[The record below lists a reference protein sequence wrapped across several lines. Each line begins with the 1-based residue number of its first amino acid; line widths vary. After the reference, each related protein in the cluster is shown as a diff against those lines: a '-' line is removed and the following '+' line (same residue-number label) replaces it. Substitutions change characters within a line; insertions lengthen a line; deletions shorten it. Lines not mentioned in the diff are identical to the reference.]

1 MSEKLDGGH
10 ENFSC
15 GPPFSIFP
23 SKDVRWTPRL
33 ITWAALLMVW
43 EPAATLR
50 DRLAETL
57 LTLADLF
64 PGRKRPGG
72 TYQGFIKAWIAWSPV
87 LLNFWEGHWRTLLPT
102 VAGKRW
108 LCQGWVPIAAD
119 GSRVDLPHTAKNLA
133 AFGCG
138 GKEHSGPSAWLVMLL
153 HLGTNLPW
161 SWKIA
166 KATADERGM
175 FRQMFGLLPKLAL
188 VIADAGY
195 TGYDFWWAL
204 KSGGHSFL
212 IRVGANVK
220 LLTELGC
227 AIQERAGIVYVWPDR
242 AAKKKQPPLVLRLI
256 VLHDGNSP
264 VYLLTNVLEEGR
276 LSDQQA
282 AEFYRLRWCVELF
295 FRGLKQTLGK
305 RQMRSHAPVQAA
317 LELRWSVLGLALLGL
332 WSVQSQMVQ
341 ERDPGQVSLA
351 SALRHL
357 RVVMR
362 DPSKRCRRKGTL
374 QARLAG
380 AVRDG
385 YVRKAAKA
393 SGNWP
398 HKKKQRPPGAP
409 KIVPATPEQILRAK
423 AFLEQRQAA

>member
-1 MSEKLDGGH
+1 
-10 ENFSC
+10 
-15 GPPFSIFP
+15 
-23 SKDVRWTPRL
+23 L

-43 EPAATLR
+43 EPAVTLR

-57 LTLADLF
+57 LTLVDLF
-64 PGRKRPGG
+64 PGRKRPGA
-72 TYQGFIKAWIAWSPV
+72 TYQGFIKAWIAWSPR
-87 LLNFWEGHWRTLLPT
+87 LLNFWEGHWRTLLQT

-108 LCQGWVPIAAD
+108 QCGGWVPIAVD
-119 GSRVDLPHTAKNLA
+119 GSRVDLPHTGKNLS

-138 GKEHSGPSAWLVMLL
+138 GKDHSGPSAWLVMLL

-175 FRQMFGLLPKLAL
+175 LRQMLSLLPKLAL

-195 TGYDFWWAL
+195 TGYGFWQAL
-204 KSGGHSFL
+204 EFGGHAFL

-220 LLTELGC
+220 LLTALGC
-227 AIQERAGIVYVWPDR
+227 VIQERAGIVYVWPDK
-242 AAKKKQPPLVLRLI
+242 AAKKNQPPLKLRLI
-256 VLHDGNSP
+256 LLHDGKGP
-264 VYLLTNVLEEGR
+264 VYLLTNVFESER

-295 FRGLKQTLGK
+295 FRGFKQTLGK
-305 RQMRSHAPVQAA
+305 RKMRSHAPVQAA

-332 WSVQSQMVQ
+332 WNVQSQMAA
-341 ERDPGQVSLA
+341 EHDPRKASLA

-357 RVVMR
+357 RVLLR
-362 DPSKRCRRKGTL
+362 DPAKRCRRKDTL

-380 AVRDG
+380 AVCDG
-385 YVRKAAKA
+385 YVRKAAKS
-393 SGNWP
+393 SGHWP
-398 HKKKQRPPGAP
+398 RKKKQRPPGAP
-409 KIVPATPEQILRAK
+409 KMVTATAEQILAAK
-423 AFLEQRQAA
+423 AFFENRQAA